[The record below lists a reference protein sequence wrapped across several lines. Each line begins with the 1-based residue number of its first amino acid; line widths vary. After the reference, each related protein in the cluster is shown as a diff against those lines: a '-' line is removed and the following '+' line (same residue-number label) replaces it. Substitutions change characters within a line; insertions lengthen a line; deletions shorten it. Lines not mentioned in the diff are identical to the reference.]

1 MNTLFEISND
11 AAQQIDALPTPPFEA
26 QPEVLA
32 EQAVELLDAAQ

>member
-1 MNTLFEISND
+1 MNSLLEISND
-11 AAQQIDALPTPPFEA
+11 ASRQIDALPTPPFEP